1 MTSRERV
8 RLTLDHKLPDRIPNA
23 LGACETA
30 GLHIDAYETLKEIL
44 GVHGI
49 TRMDSFM
56 SNAVIEEEVLR
67 AMDADM
73 MLIASPKLN
82 RARLRLNDALH
93 DWHAQSLNGKQIY
106 MPRGDCF
113 ETGADGTVWWMQ
125 DGVRKYRRPA
135 SGIFFDE
142 PQEDIFAEID
152 ELIDPRDFHPQDS
165 FSEEQLRQWEH
176 AAKQLYE
183 STEYALSF
191 GESITDL
198 QAQPGGFVSWCI
210 RLKEEPD
217 SAHEILDKCCDAALK
232 MLQQLDQAVG
242 KYVEMLS
249 IAHDFGDSRGVLIGA
264 DNWRAIYKPHYLRLF
279 TEWKRTTHMKSNFH
293 SCGAIAD
300 IIGDL
305 VECGIDVL
313 NPVQLSARGMDAQKL
328 KALYGD
334 RLVFY
339 GGSYDAIATPPGMSI
354 EAVYENTNRN
364 IRALAEG
371 GGYLFAGVHNITGD
385 IPRSHL
391 EAVLRAYEDCK
402 WYAHGEEATP

>member
-8 RLTLDHKLPDRIPNA
+8 RLTLEHKLPDRIPNA

-44 GVHGI
+44 GVCGV
-49 TRMDSFM
+49 TRMNSFM
-56 SNAVIEEEVLR
+56 SNAVIEEDVLR
-67 AMDADM
+67 AMGADV
-73 MLIASPKLN
+73 MLIASYKLN
-82 RARLRLNDALH
+82 RARLRLNDLSE
-93 DWHAQSLNGKQIY
+93 DWHAQSLNGRQVY
-106 MPRGDCF
+106 MPRSDRF
-113 ETGADGTVWWMQ
+113 ETDADGAVWWLR

-142 PQEDIFAEID
+142 PQEDLFAEIG
-152 ELIDPRDFHPQDS
+152 ELMDPRDFHPEDS
-165 FSEEQLRQWEH
+165 FPEEQLRTWERI
-176 AAKQLYE
+176 AKHLYE
-183 STEYALSF
+183 STGYALSF

-198 QAQPGGFVSWCI
+198 QAQPGGFVSWCV
-210 RLKEEPD
+210 RMKEDPD
-217 SAHEILDKCCDAALK
+217 SAHEILDKCCGAALK
-232 MLQQLDQAVG
+232 MLRQLDQAVG
-242 KYVEMLS
+242 PYVEMLA

-264 DNWRAIYKPHYLRLF
+264 DNWRALYKPHYRRLF
-279 TEWKRTTHMKSNFH
+279 TEWKRITRMKSNLH

-300 IIGDL
+300 IVGDL

-339 GGSYDAIATPPGMSI
+339 GGSYDAIATPPGTPA
-354 EAVYENTNRN
+354 ETVYEHTARN
-364 IRALAEG
+364 IRALSQG

-385 IPRSHL
+385 IPRAHL
-391 EAVLRAYEDCK
+391 EAVLRAYDDCK
-402 WYAHGEEATP
+402 RYAPSEKAGS